1 MTAEHLESGLENAP
15 EAPAEFQQK
24 RSLISHIQHW
34 LHQTPAA
41 VPLIVLVLSV
51 AVFGFILGSKFF
63 SPFALTLILQ
73 QVAIVGII
81 GAAQSLVVLTAGIDL
96 SVGAIM
102 VLSSV
107 VMGQFTFRY
116 GLPAELSVLCGLGI
130 GSLCGFINGWLVAVI
145 RLPPFIVTLG
155 MWQIVLASNFL
166 YSANETLRS
175 QDIDDKAPILKFFGE
190 KIKITEET
198 FGLGQI
204 TFLHGAVF
212 TYAVILMVLLTV
224 ILAYVLRHTAWGRH
238 VYAVGDDPEAAEL
251 SGVRVKRTLISVYT
265 LAGFICALAGWALIG
280 RIGSVS
286 PTAGQFANIES
297 ITAVVIGGIS
307 LFGGRG
313 SILGMLFGALI
324 VGVFSLGLRL
334 VGTDPQWTYLLIGV
348 LIIFAVAID
357 QWIRRVAV

>member
-1 MTAEHLESGLENAP
+1 MASEQYESPLDNAP
-15 EAPAEFQQK
+15 DTVAEFEVK
-24 RSLISHIQHW
+24 PGVVHSVQHW
-34 LHQTPAA
+34 LHRTPAA
-41 VPLIVLVLSV
+41 IPLLVLIISI
-51 AVFGFILGSKFF
+51 AVFGLLLGEKFF

-73 QVAIVGII
+73 QVAIVGIV
-81 GAAQSLVVLTAGIDL
+81 GAAQALVILTAGIDL

-116 GLPAELSVLCGLGI
+116 GLPAEFAVICGLAVGT
-130 GSLCGFINGWLVAVI
+130 GCGAINGLLVAWV

-166 YSANETLRS
+166 YSANETIRS
-175 QDIDDKAPILKFFGE
+175 QDIAKQAPLLQFFGE
-190 KIKITEET
+190 KIKI
-198 FGLGQI
+198 G
-204 TFLHGAVF
+204 GAVF
-212 TYAVILMVLLTV
+212 TYAVILMVALTV
-224 ILAYVLRHTAWGRH
+224 VLSYVLKHTAWGRH

-251 SGVRVKRTLISVYT
+251 SGVRVKRVLVSVYA

-313 SILGMLFGALI
+313 AIAGMLFGALI

-334 VGTDPQWTYLLIGV
+334 VGSDPQWTYLLIGV
-348 LIIFAVAID
+348 LIIFAVATD
-357 QWIRRVAV
+357 QWIRKVAV

>member
-1 MTAEHLESGLENAP
+1 MTTDDFE
-15 EAPAEFQQK
+15 Q
-24 RSLISHIQHW
+24 SLSNSASDVADFDNDKLSLLAKLQSL
-34 LHQTPAA
+34 LHSNPSL
-41 VPLIVLVLSV
+41 VPLIVLVASLL
-51 AVFGFILGSKFF
+51 VFGLLLGEKFF
-63 SPFALTLILQ
+63 KPFTLTLILQ
-73 QVAIVGII
+73 QVAIVGIV
-81 GAAQSLVVLTAGIDL
+81 GAAQSLVILTAGIDL

-107 VMGQFTFRY
+107 IMGQFTFRY
-116 GLPAELSVLCGLGI
+116 GLPAEFAILCGFAVG
-130 GSLCGFINGWLVAVI
+130 GLCGFINGWLVAYM

-166 YSANETLRS
+166 YSANETIRS
-175 QDIDDKAPILKFFGE
+175 SDIEATAPILKFFGGN
-190 KIKITEET
+190 IKM
-198 FGLGQI
+198 G
-204 TFLHGAVF
+204 GAVF
-212 TYAVILMVLLTV
+212 TYGVIAMVVLIV
-224 ILAYVLRHTAWGRH
+224 VLAYVLNQTAWGRH

-251 SGVRVKRTLISVYT
+251 AGVRTKRVLLSVYV
-265 LAGFICALAGWALIG
+265 LAGLICSLAGWALIG

-313 SILGMLFGALI
+313 SIMGMLFGALI

-348 LIIFAVAID
+348 LIISAVGID
-357 QWIRRVAV
+357 QWIRKVAT

>member
-1 MTAEHLESGLENAP
+1 MPAQDFEQPLKDSALEV
-15 EAPAEFQQK
+15 AEFDDDRRPLVLKLQGLLH
-24 RSLISHIQHW
+24 RNPSLI
-34 LHQTPAA
+34 
-41 VPLIVLVLSV
+41 PLIVLVSSIT
-51 AVFGFILGSKFF
+51 VFGLLLGSKFF

-73 QVAIVGII
+73 QVAIVGIV
-81 GAAQSLVVLTAGIDL
+81 GAAQTLVIITAGIDL

-116 GLPAELSVLCGLGI
+116 GLPVEFAVLCGFVVGAM
-130 GSLCGFINGWLVAVI
+130 CGFINGWLVAYV

-166 YSANETLRS
+166 YSANETIRS
-175 QDIDDKAPILKFFGE
+175 ADIEEHAALLQFFGNKLSIGE
-190 KIKITEET
+190 
-198 FGLGQI
+198 
-204 TFLHGAVF
+204 AVF
-212 TYAVILMVLLTV
+212 TYGVIAMVVLIFV
-224 ILAYVLRHTAWGRH
+224 LAYALSQTAWGRH
-238 VYAVGDDPEAAEL
+238 VYAVGDDPDAAEL
-251 SGVRVKRTLISVYT
+251 SGVRTKRVLLSVYVV
-265 LAGFICALAGWALIG
+265 AGLICSLAGWALIG

-334 VGTDPQWTYLLIGV
+334 IGTDPQWTYLLIGV
-348 LIIFAVAID
+348 LIISAVAVD
-357 QWIRRVAV
+357 QWIRKVST

>member
-1 MTAEHLESGLENAP
+1 VASDDFEQSLSNSASEV
-15 EAPAEFQQK
+15 AEFDDGRKGLLSKIQSALHSNP
-24 RSLISHIQHW
+24 SL
-34 LHQTPAA
+34 
-41 VPLIVLVLSV
+41 VPLIVLVASLLI
-51 AVFGFILGSKFF
+51 FGVLLGDKFF
-63 SPFALTLILQ
+63 KPFTLTLILQ
-73 QVAIVGII
+73 QVAIVGIV

-116 GLPAELSVLCGLGI
+116 GLPAELAVVCGFAVGA
-130 GSLCGFINGWLVAVI
+130 LCGFVNGWLVAYM

-166 YSANETLRS
+166 YSANETIRS
-175 QDIDDKAPILKFFGE
+175 SDIEATAPILKFFGQN
-190 KIKITEET
+190 IKY
-198 FGLGQI
+198 G
-204 TFLHGAVF
+204 GAVF
-212 TYAVILMVLLTV
+212 TYGVIAMVLL
-224 ILAYVLRHTAWGRH
+224 ILLLAYLLNQTAWGRH

-251 SGVRVKRTLISVYT
+251 AGVRTKRVLLSVYV
-265 LAGFICALAGWALIG
+265 LAGLICSLAGWALIG

-334 VGTDPQWTYLLIGV
+334 IGTDPQWTYLLIGV
-348 LIIFAVAID
+348 LIISAVAID
-357 QWIRRVAV
+357 QWIRKVAT

>member
-1 MTAEHLESGLENAP
+1 MSAQDFEQTIANSASEVADFGEDKKGILAKI
-15 EAPAEFQQK
+15 Q
-24 RSLISHIQHW
+24 SL
-34 LHQTPAA
+34 LHSNPSL
-41 VPLIVLVLSV
+41 VPLIVLLVSITI
-51 AVFGFILGSKFF
+51 FGLLLGQKFF
-63 SPFALTLILQ
+63 SAFTLTLILQ
-73 QVAIVGII
+73 QVAIVGIV
-81 GAAQSLVVLTAGIDL
+81 GAAQTLVILTAGIDL

-116 GLPAELSVLCGLGI
+116 GLPVEFAVMCGFAVGAF
-130 GSLCGFINGWLVAVI
+130 CGFINGWLVAFM

-166 YSANETLRS
+166 YSANETIRS
-175 QDIDDKAPILKFFGE
+175 SDIAEQAELLQFFG
-190 KIKITEET
+190 KNIK
-198 FGLGQI
+198 LG
-204 TFLHGAVF
+204 GAVF
-212 TYAVILMVLLTV
+212 TYGVIAMVILIVV
-224 ILAYVLRHTAWGRH
+224 LAYVLSQTAWGRH

-251 SGVRVKRTLISVYT
+251 AGVRTKRVLLSVYIT
-265 LAGFICALAGWALIG
+265 AGLICSLAGWALIG

-313 SILGMLFGALI
+313 SIMGMLFGALI

-348 LIIFAVAID
+348 LIISAVAID
-357 QWIRRVAV
+357 QWIRRVAT